1 MNLKRSLLV
10 MNIMLALV
18 NSTYAGEQASF
29 QLDEYVVTATRSTL
43 TQKEV
48 PQSVE
53 VITGETIKKFGST
66 SVRDVL
72 KYASNFYLADGT
84 GSHGDNFS
92 LRGSGTDDVLI
103 LLNGRRIPGE
113 NFYAIGRDSTNAR
126 VLDRFNLSNVERIE
140 LVRGQAGAYP

>member
-1 MNLKRSLLV
+1 MNFKKSLLV

-53 VITGETIKKFGST
+53 VITSETIKKIGGT
-66 SVRDVL
+66 SVITS
-72 KYASNFYLADGT
+72 ASLPA
-84 GSHGDNFS
+84 
-92 LRGSGTDDVLI
+92 
-103 LLNGRRIPGE
+103 
-113 NFYAIGRDSTNAR
+113 
-126 VLDRFNLSNVERIE
+126 
-140 LVRGQAGAYP
+140 

>member
-1 MNLKRSLLV
+1 

-53 VITGETIKKFGST
+53 VITSETIKKIGGT
-66 SVRDVL
+66 SVITS
-72 KYASNFYLADGT
+72 ASLPA
-84 GSHGDNFS
+84 
-92 LRGSGTDDVLI
+92 
-103 LLNGRRIPGE
+103 
-113 NFYAIGRDSTNAR
+113 
-126 VLDRFNLSNVERIE
+126 
-140 LVRGQAGAYP
+140 